1 MGEADITEEVA
12 RTYGYARLPRRMPA
26 WPQPGRLTV
35 YQRDRRRLKDMLCGF
50 GASEAW
56 TTTFVSEFDQT
67 MSRVDPPYIEV
78 TNPLVDAEPFLR
90 SSMVPGLVRAV
101 LYNAERRQGDLRL
114 FEVGT
119 VFHYPETS
127 DEPGEGPSTD
137 MPERL
142 CAVFCAAGDDAW
154 TAVAAW
160 RAIAE
165 GLAIADWDMT
175 PAVGTPAAVLHP
187 YRSAGLASLVPTS
200 PNDADSGPSTPLGVV
215 GELDPFI
222 VGSLGLVGPDGR
234 ARRVGWLDLDI
245 GTLLDRQQVPRR
257 PEVARPISRFPSSDI
272 DLAFAVDDEV
282 SAGTVERALRRAGGE
297 DLESVELFDVFRGDV
312 VGVGRR
318 SLAYRLRFCS
328 LDHTLNDAELAELRN
343 RCIAAVEEGGKAT
356 LR

>member
-1 MGEADITEEVA
+1 
-12 RTYGYARLPRRMPA
+12 
-26 WPQPGRLTV
+26 
-35 YQRDRRRLKDMLCGF
+35 MLCGF

-78 TNPLVDAEPFLR
+78 TNPLVDSERFLR
-90 SSMVPGLVRAV
+90 TSMVPGLVRAV
-101 LYNAERRQGDLRL
+101 VYNAERRQGDLRL

-119 VFHYPETS
+119 VFHYPETPS
-127 DEPGEGPSTD
+127 DPGEGPTTD

-175 PAVGTPAAVLHP
+175 PAIGTPAGVLHP
-187 YRSAGLASLVPTS
+187 YRSAGLTSLERTS
-200 PNDADSGPSTPLGVV
+200 PEEVDSGPSTSLGVV

-222 VGSLGLVGPDGR
+222 VGSLGLVGSDGR
-234 ARRVGWLDLDI
+234 PRRVGWLDLDL
-245 GTLLDRQQVPRR
+245 GTLLDRRRVPRR
-257 PEVARPISRFPSSDI
+257 PEVARSISRFPSSDI
-272 DLAFAVDDEV
+272 DLAFAVDDDV
-282 SAGTVERALRRAGGE
+282 STITVERALRRAGGE
-297 DLESVELFDVFRGDV
+297 ELEAVELFDVFRGDV
-312 VGVGRR
+312 VGDGRR